1 VVVICYFLCSFGE
14 FLNVKWTNPNLQS
27 TYFKSGSVESLKS
40 AAILA
45 VQGTGYRNIPG
56 VLNGCIIF
64 AVLTTSNTALYVAS
78 RTLYGMTRQFR
89 PERFPITWLLEAGKV
104 RKTGIPYWQL
114 VISCISFFWLPPL
127 LSREGSVAVHNVSS
141 RLLNQILLHLHRS

>member
-1 VVVICYFLCSFGE
+1 VVLICYFLCSIGE

-27 TYFKSGSVESLKS
+27 TYFKSGNVGSLKS

-78 RTLYGMTRQFR
+78 RTLYGMTRQLR
-89 PERFPITWLLEAGKV
+89 PNRFPITWLSKAGKADM
-104 RKTGIPYWQL
+104 TGIPMWAL
-114 VISCISFFWLPPL
+114 LISFISLIWLPL
-127 LSREGSVAVHNVSS
+127 LSLKGGVAVHDVSS
-141 RLLNQILLHLHRS
+141 GLSNQILLHLHRS